1 MKRFILFILF
11 LFLNLQLLA
20 KADDIKE
27 FEIEG
32 YSIGDSLL
40 NHFSKKEIE
49 NNRFE
54 FLSKNK
60 KYSYSEISGKFENFK
75 NLQFIYKKNDKEYE
89 IFAIVGIIFYNNDL
103 NGCLEKKQSMVQSVK
118 SIMPS
123 DTDRYDNDGYSHSK
137 QFPKSLIY
145 STEFTFK
152 NGDVARVYCLNW
164 SSDVEK
170 NQGWTDHLSLN
181 IQTKKFMNWLN
192 NEAYK

>member
-60 KYSYSEISGKFENFK
+60 KYSYSEI
-75 NLQFIYKKNDKEYE
+75 
-89 IFAIVGIIFYNNDL
+89 
-103 NGCLEKKQSMVQSVK
+103 
-118 SIMPS
+118 
-123 DTDRYDNDGYSHSK
+123 
-137 QFPKSLIY
+137 
-145 STEFTFK
+145 
-152 NGDVARVYCLNW
+152 
-164 SSDVEK
+164 
-170 NQGWTDHLSLN
+170 
-181 IQTKKFMNWLN
+181 
-192 NEAYK
+192 